1 MNLVGEPPNPVS
13 QKTWL
18 FKIAFEA
25 AAPTLIFKTK
35 DPEGIKALHWLRKE
49 ILFKNIPLMGN
60 IYAAASDGAEHPK
73 LDGQQFIK
81 NQMVFELQNDQKM
94 PKTLLILKN
103 LFCSLLPNQGQNHFT
118 KPHQGFKPE
127 VIFECGP
134 YEPRHK
140 LEIFQS
146 SLIYA
151 LVAFQIMREEDYPD
165 YCKHQFILSR
175 LMKV

>member
-13 QKTWL
+13 QRPWL
-18 FKIAFEA
+18 FKIAYEA

-35 DPEGIKALHWLRKE
+35 DPEGIKALQWLRKE
-49 ILFKNIPLMGN
+49 LLFKNIPLMGN
-60 IYAAASDGAEHPK
+60 IYAAASGGELPVKSDKHHN
-73 LDGQQFIK
+73 LK
-81 NQMVFELQNDQKM
+81 NPMFFELQNDEKM

-103 LFCSLLPNQGQNHFT
+103 LFCSLWANQSQSQHGGPF
-118 KPHQGFKPE
+118 PEFKPE

-151 LVAFQIMREEDYPD
+151 LVAFRIMREEDYPD
-165 YCKHQFILSR
+165 YHKHLFILNR
-175 LMKV
+175 LMQV